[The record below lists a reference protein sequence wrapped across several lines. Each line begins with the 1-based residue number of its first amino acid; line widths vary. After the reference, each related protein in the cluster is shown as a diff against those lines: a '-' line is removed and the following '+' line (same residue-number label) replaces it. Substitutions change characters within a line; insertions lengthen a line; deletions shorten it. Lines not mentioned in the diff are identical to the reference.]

1 MSKFGKGDKVIN
13 INTKEKGFVIEV
25 YPMRRGRQLYKVK
38 YDDRENDENSIYLMP
53 DVDLTD
59 PFERIRQNIY
69 GHYTEYLKGNTSFK
83 IQSSNNSTISSLK
96 ASRTLFRAYQFKPL
110 LKYLNSDSKR
120 LLIAD
125 EVGLGKTI
133 EAGHIMLELKARG
146 EFHNA
151 LVICPMSLRAKWTT
165 ELNEKFGLEFM
176 DIDKKV
182 LIIAER
188 FSLSD
193 WILISDDLT
202 PQFIRRVVYSSH
214 QFSVVFK
221 DGPLSELREALS
233 AVNRHTRYLSQR
245 ALETIITQ
253 QQQEEEIP
261 SILTQTET
269 EIVKAIALGKTTKEI
284 AAERFSSIHTV
295 TTHRKNIFRKL
306 GINTAHEAV
315 KYALRAGLIDPSE
328 FYI

>member
-1 MSKFGKGDKVIN
+1 MADCFKFRNFAPETDIKMRNYIIADNQELTRFALESLLQKDEENTVYRASDKAGLV
-13 INTKEKGFVIEV
+13 E
-25 YPMRRGRQLYKVK
+25 QL
-38 YDDRENDENSIYLMP
+38 REHESAVVLLDY
-53 DVDLTD
+53 
-59 PFERIRQNIY
+59 
-69 GHYTEYLKGNTSFK
+69 
-83 IQSSNNSTISSLK
+83 
-96 ASRTLFRAYQFKPL
+96 TLFDFQ
-110 LKYLNSDSKR
+110 
-120 LLIAD
+120 D
-125 EVGLGKTI
+125 EDQL
-133 EAGHIMLELKARG
+133 
-146 EFHNA
+146 
-151 LVICPMSLRAKWTT
+151 
-165 ELNEKFGLEFM
+165 
-176 DIDKKV
+176 

-193 WILISDDLT
+193 WILISDELT
-202 PQFIRRVVYSSH
+202 PQFIRRVIYSSH

-221 DGPLSELREALS
+221 DGPLSEIREALNT
-233 AVNRHTRYLSQR
+233 VGRHTRYLSQR

-253 QQQEEEIP
+253 QQQEDEAP
-261 SILTQTET
+261 SILTTTEM

>member
-1 MSKFGKGDKVIN
+1 LADCFKFRNFAPETDIKMRNYIIADNQELTRFALESLLQKDEENTVYRASDKAGLV
-13 INTKEKGFVIEV
+13 E
-25 YPMRRGRQLYKVK
+25 QL
-38 YDDRENDENSIYLMP
+38 REHESAVVLLDY
-53 DVDLTD
+53 
-59 PFERIRQNIY
+59 
-69 GHYTEYLKGNTSFK
+69 
-83 IQSSNNSTISSLK
+83 
-96 ASRTLFRAYQFKPL
+96 TLFDFQ
-110 LKYLNSDSKR
+110 
-120 LLIAD
+120 D
-125 EVGLGKTI
+125 EDQL
-133 EAGHIMLELKARG
+133 
-146 EFHNA
+146 
-151 LVICPMSLRAKWTT
+151 
-165 ELNEKFGLEFM
+165 
-176 DIDKKV
+176 

-193 WILISDDLT
+193 WILISDELT

-221 DGPLSELREALS
+221 DGPLSEIREALNT
-233 AVNRHTRYLSQR
+233 VGRHTRYLSQR

-253 QQQEEEIP
+253 QQQEDEAP
-261 SILTQTET
+261 SILTTTEM